1 MKQNKRIGSQRERG
15 ADSGEALLTEDLN
28 KWGVLPLMKSE
39 GRIPQQIGIASATS
53 LAYLSKTKTNGA
65 GVEGAKYSVAGD

>member
-1 MKQNKRIGSQRERG
+1 MKQNKRIGSQRERD

-39 GRIPQQIGIASATS
+39 GRIPQQIGIAKCNE
-53 LAYLSKTKTNGA
+53 LGLSEKNQDQRSWSGR
-65 GVEGAKYSVAGD
+65 S